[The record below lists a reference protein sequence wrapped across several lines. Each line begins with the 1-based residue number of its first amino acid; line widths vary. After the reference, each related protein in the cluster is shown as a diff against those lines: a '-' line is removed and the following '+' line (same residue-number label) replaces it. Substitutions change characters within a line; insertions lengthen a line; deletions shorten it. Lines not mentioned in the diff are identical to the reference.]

1 MPGNLVHT
9 YITGNSFPNIYGGQT
24 EAMYGDI
31 TKIEH
36 LSPLMKQRWP
46 WMKGM
51 WVVGTARNNI
61 QEYFRTLKE
70 ATEYASGQ
78 WPGCGFL
85 TRSKLNKQ

>member
-9 YITGNSFPNIYGGQT
+9 YITGNSFPNIYGGQS
-24 EAMYGDI
+24 EAMCGTI

-36 LSPLMKQRWP
+36 LTSLMKQRWP

-51 WVVGTARNNI
+51 WSVGDHRTT
-61 QEYFRTLKE
+61 YGHFRTLKE
-70 ATEYASGQ
+70 AKAYAGEQ

-85 TRSKLNKQ
+85 TRSRIR